1 MGGLQPVDIHIKNMV
16 CDRCIRVVRDE
27 LEKLGLRV
35 DRVELGKA
43 TLATVSGIVDLEA
56 VKQMLKSNG
65 FEYREDRKALF
76 VEQIKRLI
84 LELIHSGQ
92 LEHMDVNLSA
102 YLAKQLGRNYSYVS
116 SLFSS
121 VAGITIEHFM
131 ILQKIERVKEQLA
144 YDELSLSQIAYRL
157 GYSSVQHLSAQFKTV
172 TGLSPS
178 HFKGLWSAARQSL
191 DSVG

>member
-27 LEKLGLRV
+27 LEKLGLWV

-178 HFKGLWSAARQSL
+178 HFKGLRSAARQSL